1 MEGDFF
7 LRTDFMP
14 NRLFRNDGQRWVKQ
28 EDKVRMTLTNTDTK
42 ATQKGTFV
50 NNTSTSTIGG
60 DTVQERQSLST
71 ALRPKADN

>member
-1 MEGDFF
+1 
-7 LRTDFMP
+7 MP